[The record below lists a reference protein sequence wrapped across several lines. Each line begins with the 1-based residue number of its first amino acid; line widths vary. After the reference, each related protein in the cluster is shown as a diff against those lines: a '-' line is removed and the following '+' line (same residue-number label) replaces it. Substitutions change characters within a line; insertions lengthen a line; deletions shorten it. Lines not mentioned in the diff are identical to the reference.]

1 MKVSRNTSCHCGKPQ
16 KYKRCCMQKDQKE
29 QRVSLFDKF
38 SVIKDPRDNRG
49 KRYYLMD
56 LLVMV
61 IYGILNGYDDF
72 DSLAFFLKQREDY
85 FKNLLLIDKTPSH
98 DCLSDV
104 FAAINPKEFMDI
116 FIEWISGVVEKQTG
130 AIIAIDGKA
139 VRSAR
144 DKINRGNTPYILSAY
159 LSEIGISIGQTE
171 VDKKSNEITAIPE
184 LLNILDI
191 EGCYITID
199 AMGTQEDI
207 ACKIV
212 GLKGHFVLKVKSN
225 QKKLYQNIRSYFE
238 RNIGVS
244 AGIAVG
250 STALEKKHGRKERR
264 EYYVSTEI
272 ENISDKDKWDK
283 VSSIGTVFGSA
294 LEYNTRAFDSF
305 LKYLDEHDINIIIPK
320 AGDSFMLGTALVE
333 VLAPLRD
340 YNDENNNSLVLKMTY
355 GDISFLFKGDAER
368 ASEIDMVEAGLDLS
382 ATVLKVSHHGS
393 NTSTTYPFLRE
404 VMPEIAIISVGVNN
418 QHKHPH
424 DDTLSRLRD
433 ADVKVYRTDLQG
445 DIIIRSDGKNLT
457 VETQRNLDIPTNP
470 TDVSNLHTD
479 STDTYI
485 DEITH
490 THIGN
495 ARTKKFHTLIC
506 HTLPEEHNRVHL
518 ESRDHAIND
527 GFDPCGNCK
536 P

>member
-1 MKVSRNTSCHCGKPQ
+1 MKRM
-16 KYKRCCMQKDQKE
+16 YKIN
-29 QRVSLFDKF
+29 VF
-38 SVIKDPRDNRG
+38 V
-49 KRYYLMD
+49 
-56 LLVMV
+56 LL
-61 IYGILNGYDDF
+61 ILT
-72 DSLAFFLKQREDY
+72 
-85 FKNLLLIDKTPSH
+85 LLLTACFSTPV
-98 DCLSDV
+98 DV
-104 FAAINPKEFMDI
+104 LK
-116 FIEWISGVVEKQTG
+116 
-130 AIIAIDGKA
+130 
-139 VRSAR
+139 
-144 DKINRGNTPYILSAY
+144 
-159 LSEIGISIGQTE
+159 
-171 VDKKSNEITAIPE
+171 AIPPGNE
-184 LLNILDI
+184 
-191 EGCYITID
+191 EVTY
-199 AMGTQEDI
+199 QET
-207 ACKIV
+207 
-212 GLKGHFVLKVKSN
+212 N
-225 QKKLYQNIRSYFE
+225 
-238 RNIGVS
+238 
-244 AGIAVG
+244 
-250 STALEKKHGRKERR
+250 ST
-264 EYYVSTEI
+264 
-272 ENISDKDKWDK
+272 ENISTSPQDNQTDPIRLSDLPTTNEIVVYFLDVGQAAAAFIICDGRTMLIDGGGASSSNLIYSFLDRNGIDHLDYIVNTHPHEDHVGGLSGALNK